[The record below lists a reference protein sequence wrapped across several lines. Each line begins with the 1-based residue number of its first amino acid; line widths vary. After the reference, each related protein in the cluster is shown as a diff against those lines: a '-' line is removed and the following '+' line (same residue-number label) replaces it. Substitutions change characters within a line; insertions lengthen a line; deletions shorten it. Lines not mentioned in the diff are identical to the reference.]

1 MEYFYNHFNTQ
12 MNFFSKFL
20 FLLLAAIAIPQN
32 SKAQNVEVK
41 TLGKGIVFEPEDNS
55 YSVKLGMRFQS
66 LYLGDWNLED
76 DVYFDEALVRR
87 ARLKLDGHIYS
98 EKFTY
103 KVQLGFS
110 NRDTRNS
117 SSGGIIQNSGTSN
130 IVLDG
135 VIKYN
140 PVSDF
145 EIWFGQT
152 VLPGNRERLISSQK
166 VQFVDRSLLN
176 SSFNLDRDVG
186 VQIRNTSMLG
196 EMVVRKMG
204 AISIGEGRDITTK
217 NPGGYSYTGRVEF
230 LPFGNFSDKGDYT
243 GPDLAKEKEL
253 KLSVGLAYDF
263 NDGAV
268 RSRGHTGG
276 FVYTSGGD
284 LVKNDLHTFLADA
297 MLKYQ
302 GLSVHGE
309 FANREA
315 DNDNGF
321 GTGTAY
327 MGSLGY
333 VFGKDFGISGRYATL
348 SKSGN
353 FSSLTEHS
361 EYTFAVS
368 KYLSGHNLKLQAS
381 AGLLDYV
388 SRDDLMRF
396 QVHME
401 IAF

>member
-1 MEYFYNHFNTQ
+1 MKI
-12 MNFFSKFL
+12 FSKIV
-20 FLLLAAIAIPQN
+20 FLLLITVVLPQSGN
-32 SKAQNVEVK
+32 AQNVEVK
-41 TLGKGIVFEPEDNS
+41 TLGKGIVFQPEDNS
-55 YSVKLGMRFQS
+55 YSLKLGMRFQS
-66 LYLGDWNLED
+66 LYLGEWNLENN
-76 DVYFDEALVRR
+76 VYSDQALVRR

-117 SSGGIIQNSGTSN
+117 SSGGLAQNSGTSN

-186 VQIRNTSMLG
+186 IQFRNKFSIGDAVLKQMA
-196 EMVVRKMG
+196 

-230 LPFGNFSDKGDYT
+230 LPMGGFNDKGDYS
-243 GPDLAKEKEL
+243 GPDLAKEESL
-253 KLSVGLAYDF
+253 KISFGAAYDF
-263 NDGAV
+263 NDDAV
-268 RSRGHTGG
+268 RSRGHTGS
-276 FVYTSGGD
+276 FIFSNSGE
-284 LVKNDLHTFLADA
+284 LIKNDLQTFLADIF
-297 MLKYQ
+297 MKYQ
-302 GLSVHGE
+302 GLSVHAE
-309 FANREA
+309 FANRQA
-315 DNDNGF
+315 SQDNGF

-333 VFGKDFGISGRYATL
+333 VIGKDFGISGRYATL
-348 SKSGN
+348 TTEDR

-361 EYTFAVS
+361 EYTFALS

-388 SRDDLMRF
+388 SRDDVLRM

>member
-1 MEYFYNHFNTQ
+1 MKI
-12 MNFFSKFL
+12 FSKLL
-20 FLLLAAIAIPQN
+20 FLLLVTVAFSQSA
-32 SKAQNVEVK
+32 SAQNVEVK
-41 TLGKGIVFEPEDNS
+41 SLGKGIVFQPDDNS

-66 LYLGDWNLED
+66 LYVGEWNLEN
-76 DVYFDEALVRR
+76 DVYSDQALVRR

-117 SSGGIIQNSGTSN
+117 SSGGLAQNSGTSN

-135 VIKYN
+135 IIKYN

-186 VQIRNTSMLG
+186 VQFRNKSSFGDAVLKQ
-196 EMVVRKMG
+196 MV

-230 LPFGNFSDKGDYT
+230 LPLGGFTDKGDYT
-243 GPDLAKEKEL
+243 GPDLAKEENL
-253 KLSVGLAYDF
+253 KISFGAAYDF
-263 NDGAV
+263 NNDAV
-268 RSRGHTGG
+268 RSRGHTGS
-276 FVYTSGGD
+276 FIFTNSGE
-284 LVKNDLHTFLADA
+284 LVKNDLQTFLTDVF
-297 MLKYQ
+297 LKYQ
-302 GLSVHGE
+302 GLSVHAE
-309 FANREA
+309 FANRQA
-315 DNDNGF
+315 DQDNGF
-321 GTGTAY
+321 GTGTGY
-327 MGSLGY
+327 MASLGY
-333 VFGKDFGISGRYATL
+333 IIGKDFGISGRYATL
-348 SKSGN
+348 TKEDT

-361 EYTFAVS
+361 EYTFALS
-368 KYLSGHNLKLQAS
+368 KYLSGHNLKFQAS

-388 SRDDLMRF
+388 SRDDILRF

>member
-1 MEYFYNHFNTQ
+1 MKLFP
-12 MNFFSKFL
+12 KIL
-20 FLLLAAIAIPQN
+20 FLLLITIAVSQN
-32 SKAQNVEVK
+32 GISQDVEVK
-41 TLGKGIVFEPEDNS
+41 TLGKGIVFQSEDNS

-66 LYLGDWNLED
+66 LYLGEWNLD
-76 DVYFDEALVRR
+76 DNVYSDQALVRR
-87 ARLKLDGHIYS
+87 ARLKLDGYIYS

-117 SSGGIIQNSGTSN
+117 SSGGILQNSGTSN

-186 VQIRNTSMLG
+186 VQFRNTSTLG
-196 EMVVRKMG
+196 KMVVRQMG

-230 LPFGNFSDKGDYT
+230 LPFGNFTNKGDYT
-243 GPDLAKEKEL
+243 GPDLEKEEEV
-253 KLSVGLAYDF
+253 KLSIGVTYDF

-276 FVYTSGGD
+276 FIFTNSGD

-302 GLSVHGE
+302 GLSMHGE
-309 FANREA
+309 FANRDA
-315 DNDNGF
+315 STDNGF
-321 GTGTAY
+321 GTGIAY

-333 VFGKDFGISGRYATL
+333 VFGEDFGISGRYATL
-348 SKSGN
+348 SKTGN

-361 EYTFAVS
+361 EMTFALS
-368 KYLSGHNLKLQAS
+368 KYISGHNLKLQAS
-381 AGLLDYV
+381 AGYLDYV

>member
-1 MEYFYNHFNTQ
+1 MKYY
-12 MNFFSKFL
+12 SK
-20 FLLLAAIAIPQN
+20 LLLLLFALVALPQN
-32 SKAQNVEVK
+32 SKSQNAEVK

-66 LYLGDWNLED
+66 LYVGEWNLEN
-76 DVYFDEALVRR
+76 DVYSDQALIRR

-117 SSGGIIQNSGTSN
+117 SSGGIVQNSGTSN

-140 PVSDF
+140 PVSDL

-176 SSFNLDRDVG
+176 SGFNLDRDVG
-186 VQIRNTSMLG
+186 IQFRNKSTLGKMIIRQ
-196 EMVVRKMG
+196 MG

-230 LPFGNFSDKGDYT
+230 LPFGNFAGKGDYT
-243 GPDLAKEKEL
+243 GPDLEREEDV
-253 KLSVGLAYDF
+253 KLSVGLTYDF
-263 NDGAV
+263 NDDAV
-268 RSRGHTGG
+268 RSRGHNGG
-276 FVYTSGGD
+276 FIFTSSGE

-302 GLSVHGE
+302 GISIHGE
-309 FANREA
+309 FANRDA

-327 MGSLGY
+327 MGSVGY
-333 VFGKDFGISGRYATL
+333 VFGDDFGLSGRYATL
-348 SKSGN
+348 TKTGN

-361 EYTFAVS
+361 EMTLALS
-368 KYLSGHNLKLQAS
+368 KYISDHNLKIQAS
-381 AGLLDYV
+381 AGYLDYV
-388 SRDDLMRF
+388 SRDDIMRF

>member
-1 MEYFYNHFNTQ
+1 MNTL
-12 MNFFSKFL
+12 FKLL
-20 FLLLAAIAIPQN
+20 FLLIVVIVAPQN
-32 SKAQNVEVK
+32 VSAQNVEAK

-55 YSVKLGMRFQS
+55 YSLKLGMRFQS
-66 LYLGDWNLED
+66 LYVGEWNLED
-76 DVYFDEALVRR
+76 DVYSDQALVRR

-117 SSGGIIQNSGTSN
+117 SSGGIPQNSGTSN

-186 VQIRNTSMLG
+186 IQIRNTSSLG
-196 EMVVRKMG
+196 EMVIRQMG

-243 GPDLAKEKEL
+243 GPDLAKEEEV
-253 KLSVGLAYDF
+253 KLSIGVVYDF

-268 RSRGHTGG
+268 RSRGQTGG
-276 FVYTSGGD
+276 FVFTSGGD

-302 GLSVHGE
+302 GISVHGE
-309 FANREA
+309 YASRDAE
-315 DNDNGF
+315 NDNGF

-333 VFGKDFGISGRYATL
+333 VFGENFGVSGRYASL
-348 SKSGN
+348 SKTGS

-361 EYTFAVS
+361 EYTFALS
-368 KYLSGHNLKLQAS
+368 KYISGHNLKLQAS
-381 AGLLDYV
+381 AGLLNYV
-388 SRDDLMRF
+388 SRDDIMRF

>member
-1 MEYFYNHFNTQ
+1 MTTYL
-12 MNFFSKFL
+12 K
-20 FLLLAAIAIPQN
+20 FLLLAVLIIPLKG
-32 SKAQNVEVK
+32 KAQNVEVK
-41 TLGKGIVFEPEDNS
+41 TLGKGIVFEPEDES

-66 LYLGDWNLED
+66 LYVGEWNLD
-76 DVYFDEALVRR
+76 NDVYSDQALVRR

-98 EKFTY
+98 KKFVY
-103 KVQLGFS
+103 KVQFGFS

-117 SSGGIIQNSGTSN
+117 SSGGLPQNSGTAN
-130 IVLDG
+130 TVLDA
-135 VIKYN
+135 VIKYK
-140 PVSDF
+140 PTSDF

-186 VQIRNTSMLG
+186 LQFRNNITFGDALFKQMA
-196 EMVVRKMG
+196 

-217 NPGGYSYTGRVEF
+217 NPGGYSYTGRLEF
-230 LPFGNFSDKGDYT
+230 LPFGSFSDKGDYT
-243 GPDLAKEKEL
+243 GPDLEKEEEL
-253 KLSVGLAYDF
+253 KLSIGAAFDF
-263 NDGAV
+263 NDDAV
-268 RSRGHTGG
+268 RSRGHTGS
-276 FVYTSGGD
+276 FIFTNSGE
-284 LVKNDLHTFLADA
+284 LVKNDLQTFLADVFI
-297 MLKYQ
+297 KYQ

-309 FANREA
+309 YATRDA
-315 DNDNGF
+315 DRDVGF
-321 GTGTAY
+321 GTGTAF

-333 VFGKDFGISGRYATL
+333 IIGDDFGISGRYATL
-348 SKSGN
+348 STSDT

-361 EYTFAVS
+361 ETTFAVS

-381 AGLLDYV
+381 AGYLDYV
-388 SRDDLMRF
+388 SRDNLMRF

>member
-1 MEYFYNHFNTQ
+1 MR
-12 MNFFSKFL
+12 FFSRLL
-20 FLLLAAIAIPQN
+20 FLLLILTAIHQN

-41 TLGKGIVFEPEDNS
+41 TLGKGIVFEPDDNS
-55 YSVKLGMRFQS
+55 YSLKLGMRFQS
-66 LYLGDWNLED
+66 LYVGEWNLED
-76 DVYFDEALVRR
+76 DFYSDQALVRR
-87 ARLKLDGHIYS
+87 ARLKMDGHIYS
-98 EKFTY
+98 KKFTY

-196 EMVVRKMG
+196 EMVVRQMG

-230 LPFGNFSDKGDYT
+230 LPFGNFAGKGDYT
-243 GPDLAKEKEL
+243 GPDLEREEDV
-253 KLSVGLAYDF
+253 KLSVGFTYDF

-268 RSRGHTGG
+268 RSRGHSGG
-276 FVYTSGGD
+276 FVYTNGGE
-284 LVKNDLHTFLADA
+284 LVKNDLHTLLADA

-302 GLSVHGE
+302 GVSIHGE

-327 MGSLGY
+327 MGSIGY
-333 VFGKDFGISGRYATL
+333 VFGDNIGLSGRYATL
-348 SKSGN
+348 TKTGN

-361 EYTFAVS
+361 EMTFALS
-368 KYLSGHNLKLQAS
+368 KYFSGHNLKIQAS
-381 AGLLDYV
+381 AGYLDYV

>member
-1 MEYFYNHFNTQ
+1 
-12 MNFFSKFL
+12 MNQILKFFL
-20 FLLLAAIAIPQN
+20 FTIFTLVSMSTVIFSQQTQVN
-32 SKAQNVEVK
+32 

-66 LYLGDWNLED
+66 LYVGEVNLED
-76 DVYFDEALVRR
+76 NVYSDQALVRR

-103 KVQLGFS
+103 KVQLGLS

-117 SSGGIIQNSGTSN
+117 SSGGLTQNSSTAN
-130 IVLDG
+130 IILDA

-152 VLPGNRERLISSQK
+152 TLPGNRERLISSQK

-186 VQIRNTSMLG
+186 IQLRNKSMVG
-196 EMVVRKMG
+196 NAVFKQMFAM
-204 AISIGEGRDITTK
+204 SIGEGRDITTK

-230 LPFGNFSDKGDYT
+230 LPFGDFSGKGDYT
-243 GPDLAKEKEL
+243 GPDLEKEEEL
-253 KLSVGLAYDF
+253 KLSVGLSYDL
-263 NDGAV
+263 NDAAV
-268 RSRGHTGG
+268 RSRGHTGS
-276 FVYTSGGD
+276 FIFTNGGD
-284 LVKNDLHTFLADA
+284 LVKNDLHTLLADV
-297 MLKYQ
+297 MIKYQ
-302 GLSVHGE
+302 GLSIHSE
-309 FANREA
+309 FANLEA
-315 DNDNGF
+315 EKDTGF
-321 GTGTAY
+321 GTGSAF

-333 VFGKDFGISGRYATL
+333 VFGKDIGVAGRYASL
-348 SKSGN
+348 STDDN

-361 EYTFAVS
+361 EFTLALS
-368 KYLSGHNLKLQAS
+368 KYISGHNLKLQAS
-381 AGLLDYV
+381 AGYLDYV
-388 SRDDLMRF
+388 SRDDIMRF

>member
-1 MEYFYNHFNTQ
+1 MRS
-12 MNFFSKFL
+12 NFKFIP
-20 FLLLAAIAIPQN
+20 LLAALFLTPML
-32 SKAQNVEVK
+32 SFAQDVDVK
-41 TLGKGIVFEPEDNS
+41 TLGKGIIFEPEDES

-66 LYLGDWNLED
+66 LYIGEWNLEN
-76 DVYFDEALVRR
+76 DEYSDQALVRR

-98 EKFTY
+98 KKFVY

-117 SSGGIIQNSGTSN
+117 SSGGLSQNSNTAN
-130 IVLDG
+130 TVLDA
-135 VIKYN
+135 VIKYK
-140 PVSDF
+140 PTSDF

-186 VQIRNTSMLG
+186 IQLRNSTKLG
-196 EMVVRKMG
+196 K
-204 AISIGEGRDITTK
+204 AIFRQMAAVSIGEGRDITTK

-230 LPFGNFSDKGDYT
+230 LPFGNFTDKGDYT
-243 GPDLAKEKEL
+243 GPDLAKEEEL
-253 KLSVGLAYDF
+253 KLSFGAAYDF
-263 NDGAV
+263 DDDAV
-268 RSRGHTGG
+268 RSRGHTGS
-276 FVYTSGGD
+276 FIFTNGGD
-284 LVKNDLHTFLADA
+284 LIKNDLQTFLADVF
-297 MLKYQ
+297 LKYQ

-309 FANREA
+309 YANREA
-315 DNDNGF
+315 TRDVGF

-333 VFGKDFGISGRYATL
+333 VIGKDFGISGRYATL
-348 SKSGN
+348 STDDT

-361 EYTFAVS
+361 ETTFALS
-368 KYLSGHNLKLQAS
+368 KYISGHNLKLQAS
-381 AGLLDYV
+381 AGYLDYV
-388 SRDDLMRF
+388 SRDDIMRF

-401 IAF
+401 IVF

>member
-1 MEYFYNHFNTQ
+1 MK
-12 MNFFSKFL
+12 FSFKLL
-20 FLLLAAIAIPQN
+20 FLLLIVIAAPQVN
-32 SKAQNVEVK
+32 KAQDVEVK
-41 TLGKGIVFEPEDNS
+41 TLGKGIVFVPEDNS

-66 LYLGDWNLED
+66 LYVGEWNLENNEYSD
-76 DVYFDEALVRR
+76 QALVRR

-117 SSGGIIQNSGTSN
+117 SSGGLPQNSGTSN

-186 VQIRNTSMLG
+186 IQVRNTSTIG
-196 EMVVRKMG
+196 EMVVRQMG

-217 NPGGYSYTGRVEF
+217 NPGGYSYTGRLEF
-230 LPFGNFSDKGDYT
+230 LPFGNFTNKGDYT
-243 GPDLAKEKEL
+243 GPDLEKEEEV
-253 KLSVGLAYDF
+253 KLSIGVTYDF

-276 FVYTSGGD
+276 FMFTNSGD
-284 LVKNDLHTFLADA
+284 LVKNDLHTILADA

-302 GLSVHGE
+302 GLSIHGE
-309 FANREA
+309 FANRDA
-315 DNDNGF
+315 NFDNGF

-333 VFGKDFGISGRYATL
+333 VFGEDFGISGRYATL
-348 SKSGN
+348 TKTGS
-353 FSSLTEHS
+353 FSCLTEHS
-361 EYTFAVS
+361 EMTVALS
-368 KYLSGHNLKLQAS
+368 KYISGHNLKLQAS
-381 AGLLDYV
+381 AGYLDYV
-388 SRDDLMRF
+388 SRDDIMRV

>member
-1 MEYFYNHFNTQ
+1 MKYY
-12 MNFFSKFL
+12 SK
-20 FLLLAAIAIPQN
+20 LLLLLFALVALPQN
-32 SKAQNVEVK
+32 SKSQNAEVK

-66 LYLGDWNLED
+66 LYVGEWNLEN
-76 DVYFDEALVRR
+76 DVYSDQALIRR

-117 SSGGIIQNSGTSN
+117 SSGGIVQNSGTSN

-186 VQIRNTSMLG
+186 LQFRNKFSVGDAVL
-196 EMVVRKMG
+196 KQMG
-204 AISIGEGRDITTK
+204 AVSIGEGRDITTK

-230 LPFGNFSDKGDYT
+230 LPFGNFKGKGDYT
-243 GPDLAKEKEL
+243 GPDLEREEDV
-253 KLSVGLAYDF
+253 KLSVGLIYDF

-276 FVYTSGGD
+276 FVFTSGGD
-284 LVKNDLHTFLADA
+284 LVKNDLYTFLADA

-302 GLSVHGE
+302 GISVHGE
-309 FANREA
+309 FANRDA

-333 VFGKDFGISGRYATL
+333 VFGDNFGLSGRYATL
-348 SKSGN
+348 TKTGN

-361 EYTFAVS
+361 EMTLALS
-368 KYLSGHNLKLQAS
+368 KYISGHNLKLQAS
-381 AGLLDYV
+381 AGYLDYV
-388 SRDDLMRF
+388 SRDDIMRF
-396 QVHME
+396 QIHME

>member
-1 MEYFYNHFNTQ
+1 MKLFP
-12 MNFFSKFL
+12 KLL
-20 FLLLAAIAIPQN
+20 FLLLIVIAVPRN
-32 SKAQNVEVK
+32 SLAQDVEVK
-41 TLGKGIVFEPEDNS
+41 TLGKGILFQPEDNS

-66 LYLGDWNLED
+66 LYVGEWNLD
-76 DVYFDEALVRR
+76 DNVYSDQALIRR

-145 EIWFGQT
+145 EIWFGQS

-186 VQIRNTSMLG
+186 IQIRNTSMLG
-196 EMVVRKMG
+196 EMVVRQMG

-230 LPFGNFSDKGDYT
+230 LPFGNFTNKGDYT
-243 GPDLAKEKEL
+243 GPDLEREENV
-253 KLSVGLAYDF
+253 KLSVGLTYDF
-263 NDGAV
+263 NDDAV
-268 RSRGHTGG
+268 RSRGHSGG
-276 FVYTSGGD
+276 FIFTSSGE
-284 LVKNDLHTFLADA
+284 LVKNDLYTFLADA

-302 GLSVHGE
+302 GISVHGE
-309 FANREA
+309 YAKRDAE
-315 DNDNGF
+315 NDNGF

-333 VFGKDFGISGRYATL
+333 IFGKDFGLSGRYASLT
-348 SKSGN
+348 KTGT

-361 EYTFAVS
+361 EITFALS
-368 KYLSGHNLKLQAS
+368 KYISAHNLKLQAS
-381 AGLLDYV
+381 AGYLDYV

>member
-1 MEYFYNHFNTQ
+1 MNT
-12 MNFFSKFL
+12 FLKLL
-20 FLLLAAIAIPQN
+20 FLLPVVFVFSQN
-32 SKAQNVEVK
+32 GVAQNVEVK

-66 LYLGDWNLED
+66 LYLGEWNLED
-76 DVYFDEALVRR
+76 NVYSDQALVRR

-117 SSGGIIQNSGTSN
+117 SSGGILQNSGTSN

-186 VQIRNTSMLG
+186 IQVRNTSMFG
-196 EMVVRKMG
+196 EMVVRQMG

-243 GPDLAKEKEL
+243 GPDLAKEEEI
-253 KLSVGLAYDF
+253 KLSIGIACLL
-263 NDGAV
+263 
-268 RSRGHTGG
+268 
-276 FVYTSGGD
+276 YTSP
-284 LVKNDLHTFLADA
+284 
-297 MLKYQ
+297 
-302 GLSVHGE
+302 SP
-309 FANREA
+309 
-315 DNDNGF
+315 
-321 GTGTAY
+321 
-327 MGSLGY
+327 
-333 VFGKDFGISGRYATL
+333 
-348 SKSGN
+348 
-353 FSSLTEHS
+353 
-361 EYTFAVS
+361 
-368 KYLSGHNLKLQAS
+368 
-381 AGLLDYV
+381 
-388 SRDDLMRF
+388 RD
-396 QVHME
+396 
-401 IAF
+401 